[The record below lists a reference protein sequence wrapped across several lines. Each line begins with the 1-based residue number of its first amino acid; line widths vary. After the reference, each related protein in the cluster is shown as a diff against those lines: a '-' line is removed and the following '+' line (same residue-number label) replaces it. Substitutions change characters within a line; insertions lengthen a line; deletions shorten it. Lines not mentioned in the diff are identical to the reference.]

1 MRDLKLAI
9 YGCGKLADLIVD
21 KMIAGYIPEYRLIGA
36 YSRTTA
42 RAQKLSERVNSGP
55 LGYSCKAVASLDELL
70 ELQPDYII
78 EAASPQ
84 ALKEISLPA
93 LKQGVSLI
101 CLSIGAFADTDF
113 YEETKEAAVD
123 NNAKIHLVSGAIG
136 GFDVLR
142 TVSFMGDS
150 KVSFTT
156 EKGPRSLRNTEV
168 YTPALEKEQQVVFKG
183 TAEEAIA
190 LFPTKVNVAVA
201 ASLASVGPQKERVTI
216 TSTPDYVGDE
226 HCIHIQNEQV
236 DARLCIYSKTAE
248 IAGWSVLST
257 LRNIVSPVVFG

>member
-1 MRDLKLAI
+1 MKTLKLAL
-9 YGCGKLADLIVD
+9 YGCGKLGELVVD
-21 KMIAGYIPEYRLIGA
+21 KLIAGYVPEYALIGT
-36 YSRTTA
+36 YSRTINKA
-42 RAQKLSERVNSGP
+42 EKLAGQINSSP
-55 LGYSCKAVASLDELL
+55 LKYSCKAVETLDELL

-78 EAASPQ
+78 ESASPQ
-84 ALKEISLPA
+84 ALKELSLPA
-93 LKQGVSLI
+93 LKQGISLI
-101 CLSIGAFADTDF
+101 CLSIGAFADTPF
-113 YEETKEAAVD
+113 YEEVKETAAA

-142 TVSFMGDS
+142 TASFMGNS

-168 YTPALEKEQQVVFKG
+168 YTPALEKEQKVVFKG

-201 ASLASVGPQKERVTI
+201 ASLASVGPQKEQVSI
-216 TSTPDYVGDE
+216 TSTPDYIGDE
-226 HCIHIQNEQV
+226 HCIYIQNDQV